1 MINGLG
7 LWWNHLCNYLI
18 YPIDNNNL
26 SHWLE
31 WMGLTVI
38 GEDRTYHQTDVSCNS
53 TTTPPTTIEWG
64 WDWIQGCGGVNT
76 IAVKTLSCQ
85 YNNWRRREEEG
96 ENRSSSSREGK
107 PQIGLRRRKH
117 IDKTP
122 SNQST
127 NKARNSEGVSG
138 PEITTHPAATYVAM
152 DGYKWFSWQP
162 PTTGPL
168 TIFGFQALSQLNRE
182 MRGRGGFFCEPGKR
196 HLVYV

>member
-85 YNNWRRREEEG
+85 YNNWRRRKGREQKQQQSRRKAP
-96 ENRSSSSREGK
+96 NRIKAKKTYWQNTIKSIDKQGSE
-107 PQIGLRRRKH
+107 LRRRLWSWNH
-117 IDKTP
+117 YPP
-122 SNQST
+122 SSDIC
-127 NKARNSEGVSG
+127 S
-138 PEITTHPAATYVAM
+138 H
-152 DGYKWFSWQP
+152 
-162 PTTGPL
+162 
-168 TIFGFQALSQLNRE
+168 
-182 MRGRGGFFCEPGKR
+182 GR
-196 HLVYV
+196 V